1 MPAKAAAR
9 LMILL
14 VAMTGC
20 AGPETLFPADVDGWK
35 PAGPEES
42 YTATTLHQY
51 IDGAAEVYL
60 ALGVTGARAMKYARP
75 DRPEL
80 IADVFEM
87 GTSAGAYG
95 AFHHDV
101 RNGARVGIGAES
113 DQDGG
118 ALAFWKGRAFVSV
131 IAVGDGAGVPEA
143 VAALGRRIAAALPDG
158 GGPPAIAARLPELG
172 LDRSRVHYAT
182 SHVLLNRYFFVA
194 DGDLFGFAPGVE
206 GIVAAYRAGG
216 RGDTGRAG
224 DAGDAAEAG
233 GVAVAGDAAE
243 PYRLLLVSYP
253 GPAGGE
259 AAGAALARFRAG
271 FLAEASP
278 DGTLR
283 LENGRWTAARA
294 IGPLL
299 AVVLDAPSRETAIAA
314 LDAVQAR
321 AR

>member
-20 AGPETLFPADVDGWK
+20 AGPEALFPADVDGWK
-35 PAGPEES
+35 PAAPEES
-42 YTATTLHQY
+42 YAAETLHQY

-75 DRPEL
+75 DRPEI

-101 RNGARVGIGAES
+101 RNGASVGIGAES

-131 IAVGDGAGVPEA
+131 IAVGDGPGVPEA
-143 VAALGRRIAAALPDG
+143 VAALGRRIAAALPAG
-158 GGPPAIAARLPELG
+158 GGPPAIAARLPEAG
-172 LDRSRVHYAT
+172 LDRSRVHYVT
-182 SHVLLNRYFFVA
+182 SHALLNRHFFVA
-194 DGDLFGFAPGVE
+194 DGDLFGFGPGVE
-206 GIVAAYRAGG
+206 GIVRAAYRAGG
-216 RGDTGRAG
+216 
-224 DAGDAAEAG
+224 AAQ
-233 GVAVAGDAAE
+233 

-283 LENGRWTAARA
+283 LENGRWTAART

-299 AVVLDAPSRETAIAA
+299 AVVLDAPTRETALDA